1 VPGELAKG
9 GKLQALAVV
18 EIGSA
23 DTRNWADNVTFEP
36 GQPFGVRWIDLD
48 NVESPEND
56 LRFRGFAAG
65 AARFARGEGMWFSD
79 GDIYFACTNGGP
91 AELGQL
97 WKYTPSPAEGKLE
110 ESNDPGKLELFV
122 ESINST
128 LLTNAEPWGDL
139 MVCEDRD
146 GQEVRLVSVTPDG
159 QCQVFAYNHAHT
171 EFSGATFSPDGSTL
185 FVNLMHK
192 GMTLAITGPWPRTV

>member
-1 VPGELAKG
+1 
-9 GKLQALAVV
+9 
-18 EIGSA
+18 
-23 DTRNWADNVTFEP
+23 
-36 GQPFGVRWIDLD
+36 
-48 NVESPEND
+48 
-56 LRFRGFAAG
+56 
-65 AARFARGEGMWFSD
+65 MWYSG

-97 WKYTPSPAEGKLE
+97 WKYTPSPVEGKPE

-122 ESINST
+122 ESNNST
-128 LLTNAEPWGDL
+128 LLANADNLTAAPWGDL

-146 GQEVRLVSVTPDG
+146 GQEVRLVSVTPTG
-159 QCQVFAYNHAHT
+159 ECHVFAYNHAHT

-192 GMTLAITGPWPRTV
+192 GMTLAITGPWPRSV